1 MGKLERRL
9 DNYVSCIDDIQ
20 TLIRTGRTAM
30 ALQVL
35 ESLIVI
41 IDGAIMDA
49 MASSYE
55 EGRADLA
62 REIRGEAPTGLLQR
76 ALLKA
81 KTRDRAKPKRRP
93 APKNHEWL
101 AARIADPE
109 LRERAKQVLRLDDAL
124 LDAIAEGGVGLGSSS
139 WRKLREALGR

>member
-1 MGKLERRL
+1 MAKLERRL
-9 DNYVSCIDDIQ
+9 DSYTACIDDIE

-41 IDGAIMDA
+41 IDGAVMDA

-81 KTRDRAKPKRRP
+81 KTRDGAKPKRQP
-93 APKNHEWL
+93 AVRRHEWL
-101 AARIADPE
+101 AQRIRDPE
-109 LRERAKQVLRLDDAL
+109 LRERAKAVLRLDDEL
-124 LDAIAEGGVGLGSSS
+124 LDAIAEGGVALGSSS